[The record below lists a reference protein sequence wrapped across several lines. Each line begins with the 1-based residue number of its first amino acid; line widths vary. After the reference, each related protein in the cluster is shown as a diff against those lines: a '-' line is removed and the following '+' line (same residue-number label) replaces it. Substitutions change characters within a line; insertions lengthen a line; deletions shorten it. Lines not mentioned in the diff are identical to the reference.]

1 MWIAERFLQSIYVS
15 YKSRVSYVVCM
26 LIDAHSHLDRYLLC
40 KRFGENINPV
50 LQQIEE
56 QKILT
61 ISNSMD
67 ITSYRTNCKIAK
79 KSKYIIPTF
88 GIHPWNAHRYV
99 NKAKSVEKLI
109 DKTEIVGEIGLDHY
123 YVKDKSKYPAQR
135 KVFSLFLS
143 KSGNK
148 IVSVHT
154 KGAEKEIL
162 DLLRKYGNE
171 KVVIHWFSGDLDV
184 LREMIKEGY
193 YFSIVPEVKSS
204 EHIREIVKNIPLR
217 QLLTE
222 TDNPDGP
229 KSYLGEKGMPILIRI
244 VIEEVANIKG
254 KTPKQIERIVED
266 NFVRL
271 ASLLVDSDF

>member
-1 MWIAERFLQSIYVS
+1 
-15 YKSRVSYVVCM
+15 M

-40 KRFGENINPV
+40 KRFGEDITPV

-79 KSKYIIPTF
+79 KSKYVIPAF
-88 GIHPWNAHRYV
+88 GIHLWNAQRYV
-99 NKAKSVEKLI
+99 NKAKFVEKLI
-109 DKTEIVGEIGLDHY
+109 DKTEIVGEIGLDYY

-135 KVFSLFLS
+135 QVFSLFLS
-143 KSGNK
+143 KSRNK

-154 KGAEKEIL
+154 KGAEEEVL

-171 KVVIHWFSGDLDV
+171 KVVIHWFSGDFDV
-184 LREMIKEGY
+184 LREMTNEGY
-193 YFSIVPEVKSS
+193 YFSIVPEIKSS
-204 EHIREIVKNIPLR
+204 KHIREIVRNIPLK

-222 TDNPDGP
+222 TDNPGGP
-229 KSYLGEKGMPILIRI
+229 ASYLGEKGMPILIRI
-244 VIEEVANIKG
+244 VIEEVARIKG
-254 KTPKQIERIVED
+254 ETPKQIERTVRD

-271 ASLLVDSDF
+271 ASPLADGDFSGLL

>member
-1 MWIAERFLQSIYVS
+1 
-15 YKSRVSYVVCM
+15 M

-40 KRFGENINPV
+40 KRFGKNIDPV

-61 ISNSMD
+61 VSNSMD
-67 ITSYRTNCKIAK
+67 ITSYRTNCRIAK
-79 KSKYIIPTF
+79 KSKYVIPAF
-88 GIHPWNAHRYV
+88 GIHPWNAHKYV
-99 NKAKSVEKLI
+99 NKAEFVKKLI
-109 DKTEIVGEIGLDHY
+109 DKNEIVGEIGLDHY

-135 KVFSLFLS
+135 RIFSLFLS
-143 KSGNK
+143 KSKNK

-154 KGAEKEIL
+154 KGAERETL
-162 DLLRKYGNE
+162 DLLRKCGNQ
-171 KVVIHWFSGDLDV
+171 KVVIHWFSGSVDV

-204 EHIREIVKNIPLR
+204 EHIKEIVKNIPLK

-222 TDNPDGP
+222 TDNPGGP
-229 KSYLGEKGMPILIRI
+229 ASYLGEMGTPILIRT
-244 VIEEVANIKG
+244 VIEEVAKIKG
-254 KTPKQIERIVED
+254 ETPKQIERIAKN

-271 ASLLVDSDF
+271 AGPLADSHFFGLL

>member
-1 MWIAERFLQSIYVS
+1 
-15 YKSRVSYVVCM
+15 M
-26 LIDAHSHLDRYLLC
+26 LIDVHSHLDRYLLC

-50 LQQIEE
+50 LEQIEE

-67 ITSYRTNCKIAK
+67 ITSYRTNCRIAK
-79 KSKYIIPTF
+79 KSKYVIPAF

-99 NKAKSVEKLI
+99 NKAEFVEKLI
-109 DKTEIVGEIGLDHY
+109 DKTEIVGEIGLDYY
-123 YVKDKSKYPAQR
+123 YVKDRSKYPAQR

-143 KSGNK
+143 KSVNK
-148 IVSVHT
+148 ILSVHT
-154 KGAEKEIL
+154 KGAERETL

-171 KVVIHWFSGDLDV
+171 KVVIHWYSGDLDV
-184 LREMIKEGY
+184 LRDMVKEGF

-204 EHIREIVKNIPLR
+204 ERIREIVKNIPLK

-222 TDNPDGP
+222 TDNLGGP
-229 KSYLGEKGMPILIRI
+229 ASYLGEKGMPILIRI
-244 VIEEVANIKG
+244 VIEEIAKIKG
-254 KTPKQIERIVED
+254 DTPEQIEKIVKD

-271 ASLLVDSDF
+271 AGG

>member
-1 MWIAERFLQSIYVS
+1 
-15 YKSRVSYVVCM
+15 
-26 LIDAHSHLDRYLLC
+26 
-40 KRFGENINPV
+40 V

-56 QKILT
+56 LKILT

-67 ITSYRTNCKIAK
+67 LTSYRTNCRIAK
-79 KSKYIIPTF
+79 KSKYVIPTF
-88 GIHPWNAHRYV
+88 GIHPWNAYRYA
-99 NKAKSVEKLI
+99 NKVEFIEKLI
-109 DKTEIVGEIGLDHY
+109 NRTEIVGEIGLDYY

-135 KVFSLFLS
+135 KIFCLFLS
-143 KSGNK
+143 KSRNK
-148 IVSVHT
+148 IASVHT
-154 KGAEKEIL
+154 KGAEKDTL

-184 LREMIKEGY
+184 LDEMIKERY

-222 TDNPDGP
+222 TDNPGGP
-229 KSYLGEKGMPILIRI
+229 ASYLGEKGMPILIRI
-244 VIEEVANIKG
+244 VIEEIAKIKG
-254 KTPKQIERIVED
+254 ESPKQIERIIED

-271 ASLLVDSDF
+271 ASPLADNSFSGLL